1 MTDRLV
7 RVLVALLPW
16 SADRRREVLAS
27 SQLLA
32 SERGRFGAMGE
43 IGSLAGLVVA
53 ERTAVA
59 DRRIST
65 SIRQG
70 CWLAG
75 VVATAVGAVTLAAH
89 DDPSTTSRALAV
101 LTLAASIAAS
111 AGLASV
117 ARLGALVALGS
128 GAWWTAVVD
137 DAGSSI
143 VWTAFGCAALLA
155 GDPFGWRV
163 CLRISGVVV
172 ASALG
177 VMLIASTGT
186 PIDRAIGP
194 ALLSVGL
201 GFLAVA
207 SADARF
213 GVAAASCTV
222 WAVIVGGGEAHTRSL
237 AVMVLLAAGAVV
249 VATHHTRRAARL

>member
-1 MTDRLV
+1 MTDRLI

-16 SADRRREVLAS
+16 PPARRDEVLTS
-27 SQLLA
+27 SRRLA
-32 SERGRFGAMGE
+32 SERGRVAALSE

-53 ERTAVA
+53 ERTAPV
-59 DRRIST
+59 DRRVST

-70 CWLAG
+70 FWLAG
-75 VVATAVGAVTLAAH
+75 VVATAVGAVALAAH
-89 DDPSTTSRALAV
+89 DDPSPASRLLSV
-101 LTLAASIAAS
+101 VTLGVSITAS
-111 AGLASV
+111 AGLARV
-117 ARLGALVALGS
+117 ARLGALVALAS
-128 GAWWTAVVD
+128 GVWWTAGVD
-137 DAGSSI
+137 DAGSSV
-143 VWTAFGCAALLA
+143 VWTVFGCAALLA

-194 ALLSVGL
+194 AVLAVGL

-213 GVAAASCTV
+213 GVAAASCAV
-222 WAVIVGGGEAHTRSL
+222 WVTIVGGGDERVRSL
-237 AVMVLLAAGAVV
+237 VVMLLLAVGAVA
-249 VATHHTRRAARL
+249 VATYQTRRAARL